1 MIKIS
6 NSNLLILYLFPP
18 TSLNCNDGK
27 ITRSIIH
34 LIINHK
40 NMISIK
46 RDQNDDDSDVKDNTQ
61 I

>member
-1 MIKIS
+1 MMKIK
-6 NSNLLILYLFPP
+6 
-18 TSLNCNDGK
+18 
-27 ITRSIIH
+27 TRSIIH